1 MRYEDDYYIL
11 DQEDHNFYASNEELN
26 QCKNDLID
34 TKRIKFQRDVLLK
47 DVYNYLGIQNF
58 MRLTELLNRC
68 PYNYYANDESKYKKE
83 ECDYHNCSECW
94 EKIIRKLGE

>member
-34 TKRIKFQRDVLLK
+34 TKRIKFGYETITVD
-47 DVYNYLGIQNF
+47 
-58 MRLTELLNRC
+58 
-68 PYNYYANDESKYKKE
+68 
-83 ECDYHNCSECW
+83 
-94 EKIIRKLGE
+94 

>member
-11 DQEDHNFYASNEELN
+11 DQEDHNFYASTEELN

-47 DVYNYLGIQNF
+47 DVYNYYTNS
-58 MRLTELLNRC
+58 
-68 PYNYYANDESKYKKE
+68 ESK
-83 ECDYHNCSECW
+83 N
-94 EKIIRKLGE
+94 EKRRM